1 MEPLRKLTKE
11 KAKFQWKEEQQ
22 KAFDAIKAKCSEAIM
37 IACPKI
43 NEPLHL
49 RANACDVQI
58 GGMMTHGNK
67 VLATCSTKL
76 NEAQTNNP
84 TTEKELLVVDKCCQ
98 VFSNVIK
105 NTAIIS
111 RTFHMNLT
119 HSLATKHTSQR
130 VVRQMIRVT
139 QDHDIKQF
147 KHIDRDKTT
156 GGDSLSRLLMQ
167 EDVADNEIFMKIKQ
181 HTFKHMFPLDL
192 NHAQL
197 KQLKDRELNSFGP
210 SSSNN
215 QHQK

>member
-1 MEPLRKLTKE
+1 M
-11 KAKFQWKEEQQ
+11 
-22 KAFDAIKAKCSEAIM
+22 IKGAVSITH
-37 IACPKI
+37 ID
-43 NEPLHL
+43 HL
-49 RANACDVQI
+49 
-58 GGMMTHGNK
+58 
-67 VLATCSTKL
+67 
-76 NEAQTNNP
+76 
-84 TTEKELLVVDKCCQ
+84 
-98 VFSNVIK
+98 
-105 NTAIIS
+105 
-111 RTFHMNLT
+111 NLT
-119 HSLATKHTSQR
+119 HGPATKLTSRR